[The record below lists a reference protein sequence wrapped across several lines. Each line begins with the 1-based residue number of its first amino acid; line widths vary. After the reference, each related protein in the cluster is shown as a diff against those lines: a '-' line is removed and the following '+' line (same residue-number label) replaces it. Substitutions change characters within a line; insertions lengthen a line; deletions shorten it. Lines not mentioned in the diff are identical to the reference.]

1 MKILSRTEEM
11 ILLAVHTLAPRAY
24 GLAVG
29 VHLKKL
35 TGKPWSVGATYI
47 PLDRLEKAGL
57 LASSEGDPTAQRG
70 GRSKRFYRLTSKGLK
85 ALAELKRINEVL
97 WADGP
102 DFGAA

>member
-1 MKILSRTEEM
+1 MKVLSRTEEM
-11 ILLAVHTLAPRAY
+11 ILLAVHALAPHAY

-29 VHLKKL
+29 MHLKKI

-70 GRSKRFYRLTSKGLK
+70 GRRKRFYRLTPKGLK
-85 ALAELKRINEVL
+85 ALGELKRMNEAL
-97 WADGP
+97 WAAGP